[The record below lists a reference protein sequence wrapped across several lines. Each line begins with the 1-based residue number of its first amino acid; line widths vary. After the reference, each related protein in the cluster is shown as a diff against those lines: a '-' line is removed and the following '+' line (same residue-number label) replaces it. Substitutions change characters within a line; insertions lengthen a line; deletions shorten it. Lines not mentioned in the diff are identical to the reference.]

1 MGAIQVKNVPEDLH
15 DELRQRAENEGTSIS
30 EYVLRLIR
38 RELSLP
44 TTDEW
49 FAMLKANPPLA
60 SDAAPDVVAEID
72 EARNDRDAHIAALID
87 AEPPDPKESSRGKRR
102 R

>member
-15 DELRQRAENEGTSIS
+15 DELRQRAENEGTNIS

-44 TTDEW
+44 TTDQW
-49 FAMLKANPPLA
+49 FAMLKANPPLESKA
-60 SDAAPDVVAEID
+60 TPDVVAEIGD
-72 EARNDRDAHIAALID
+72 ARGARDTHIAALID
-87 AEPPDPKESSRGKRR
+87 AEPPNREESSRGKRR